1 MAWIDP
7 ATWYAQLPACYLAT
21 GMLLTDPQGRVLL
34 VKTHYREDWGLPG
47 GVAEEGE
54 PPHLACR
61 REIGEELGLD
71 RPAGPLL
78 AVDFAAAD
86 GDRLRSMIYLIF
98 DGGTL
103 ADAPAITVQEDEIT
117 AYAFLPPDSAAAR
130 MASATAHRLQRA
142 LAARRTHHVAYLP
155 S

>member
-7 ATWYAQLPACYLAT
+7 TAWYAALPACYLAT
-21 GMLLTDPQGRVLL
+21 GMLLTDTHGRVLL
-34 VKTHYREDWGLPG
+34 VKTCYRDDWGLPG

-61 REIGEELGLD
+61 REIAEELGLD

-78 AVDFAAAD
+78 AVDFVAAS
-86 GDRLRSMIYLIF
+86 GDRLRSMIYLVF
-98 DGGTL
+98 DGGTIT
-103 ADAPAITVQEDEIT
+103 DPTITVQEDEI
-117 AYAFLPPDSAAAR
+117 AEYAFLAPDSVASR
-130 MASATAHRLQRA
+130 MPATTAHRMRRA
-142 LAARRTHHVAYLP
+142 LTSRRTGYVAYLP

>member
-1 MAWIDP
+1 
-7 ATWYAQLPACYLAT
+7 
-21 GMLLTDPQGRVLL
+21 MLLTDTEDRVLL
-34 VKTHYREDWGLPG
+34 VKTHYRDDWGLPG

-78 AVDFAAAD
+78 AVDFATAD
-86 GDRLRSMIYLIF
+86 GHRLRSMIYLIF

-103 ADAPAITVQEDEIT
+103 TGAPAITVQEDEI
-117 AYAFLPPDSAAAR
+117 AEYAVLPPDAAAR
-130 MASATAHRLQRA
+130 MAPATAHRLPCA
-142 LAARRTHHVAYLP
+142 LTARRTGRVAYLP
-155 S
+155 SGLTAYRTTS